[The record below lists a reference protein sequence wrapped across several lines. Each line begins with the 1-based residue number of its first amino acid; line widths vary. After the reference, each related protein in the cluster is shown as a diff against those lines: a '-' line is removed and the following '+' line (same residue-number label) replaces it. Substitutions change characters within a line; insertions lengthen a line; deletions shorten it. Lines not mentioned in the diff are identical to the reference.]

1 MSKSEQGPSKIR
13 SSSEMFPVIEE
24 WKQSGLSQKEFCKRH
39 GLKPHI
45 LCYWRK
51 RYEERDQSQVAQSKG
66 FVSIEMDHKIDHSV
80 LAEVI
85 YSDGTR
91 LIFKERVRLGFLQGL
106 LSKQ

>member
-1 MSKSEQGPSKIR
+1 MGLSR
-13 SSSEMFPVIEE
+13 SASEMFPVIEE
-24 WKQSGLSQKEFCKRH
+24 WKQSGLSQKEFCKGH

-51 RYEERDQSQVAQSKG
+51 RYEERGQKEVEQAKG
-66 FVSIEMDHKIDHSV
+66 FVSIEMDQQIDQSV

-91 LIFKERVRLGFLQGL
+91 LVFKERVGLSFLQGL
-106 LSKQ
+106 LPKLY